1 MGKGPTK
8 PATPEHQQMD
18 RSNDPVETA
27 AMDAAAPAMAMESR
41 RQRLAGSAVGVG
53 SVGFDEAGA
62 YDVGSGREAEA
73 VLATGP
79 APAVDSWDMGESAE
93 VQRVRAGGLAPGEA
107 DRPVG
112 EGV

>member
-1 MGKGPTK
+1 MGKGPT
-8 PATPEHQQMD
+8 ASTAPEHQQMD

-62 YDVGSGREAEA
+62 YDVGSGVEAEA
-73 VLATGP
+73 VLATGR
-79 APAVDSWDMGESAE
+79 AAAVDSWDMGESAA
-93 VQRVRAGGLAPGEA
+93 VQRVRAGGLAPGET
-107 DRPVG
+107 
-112 EGV
+112 